1 MAVLPTANFFDM
13 KALVTGGAGFIGS
26 HLVERL
32 LGQGWNV
39 SVLDDLSSGE
49 ETNLPSGAEFVRGSA
64 GDVSVLERLLPGS
77 DAVFHLAAVS
87 SVADSLARPLQVHDA
102 NLTTTLALLEA
113 SAKHGVKRF
122 VFSSSASIYGDTGG
136 EAAREEMKPSPLS
149 HYAVQ
154 KLACEHYCAVYRRLR
169 GLGAVCLRYFN
180 VFGPRQRA
188 DSPYSGV
195 IAKFVASARVGEP
208 MTVFGDGSQSRDFVS
223 VHDVV
228 EANIAAAGLAD
239 AVATDAVFNVGSG
252 RSITVGEL
260 AEAIRGHFSSCPPV
274 RYAPAR
280 DGEIKYSRADIRRTE
295 TVLGYQPRVEFARGL
310 DELLGSQA

>member
-1 MAVLPTANFFDM
+1 M

-26 HLVERL
+26 HLTERL
-32 LGQGWNV
+32 IGEGWRV
-39 SVLDDLSSGE
+39 RVVDDLSSGAE
-49 ETNLPSGAEFVRGSA
+49 ANLPAGAEFIRGSA
-64 GDVSVLERLLPGS
+64 GDVSLLDRLLPGC

-87 SVADSLARPLQVHDA
+87 SVADSLARPLEVHDA

-113 SAKHGVKRF
+113 AAKHDVKRF
-122 VFSSSASIYGDTGG
+122 VFSSSASVYGDTGG
-136 EAAREEMKPSPLS
+136 EAAREDMKPSPLS

-154 KLACEHYCAVYRRLR
+154 KLACEHYCGVYRRLR
-169 GLGAVCLRYFN
+169 GLGTVCLRYFN

-195 IAKFVASARVGEP
+195 IAKFVASARAGQP
-208 MTVFGDGSQSRDFVS
+208 MTIFGDGLQSRDFVS

-239 AVATDAVFNVGSG
+239 PALTDAVFNVGSG
-252 RSITVGEL
+252 QSITVTEL
-260 AEAIRGHFSSCPPV
+260 AEAIRSHFPGSAPV
-274 RYAPAR
+274 RHASAR
-280 DGEIKYSRADIRRTE
+280 EGEIKYSRADIRRAA

-310 DELLGSQA
+310 DELLGLKD